1 MKLLVDMNL
10 SPRWVAALESLG
22 IPAVHWSQLGPTNA
36 PDEALMAYAAEND
49 WVVLTNDLDFGAILA
64 ASAGRSPSVIQPRN
78 RSWTRPS
85 GLPWRALA
93 RRDDDAGLPPARR
106 SNAASVRQGGS
117 IGCVALSLV
126 G

>member
-10 SPRWVAALESLG
+10 SPRWVAALETLG

-64 ASAGRSPSVIQPRN
+64 ASAGRSPSVIQNLETAVGHARVGCHGVRWQGATTTRAYRPLGAA
-78 RSWTRPS
+78 TRPACARAAQS
-85 GLPWRALA
+85 G
-93 RRDDDAGLPPARR
+93 
-106 SNAASVRQGGS
+106 V
-117 IGCVALSLV
+117 
-126 G
+126 

>member
-10 SPRWVAALESLG
+10 SPRWVVALESLG

-64 ASAGRSPSVIQPRN
+64 ASAGRSPSVIQVRGSDLSPDKLAGRVAEV
-78 RSWTRPS
+78 
-85 GLPWRALA
+85 LALA
-93 RRDDDAGLPPARR
+93 SLDLAQGALITLDAERSRLRLLPLR
-106 SNAASVRQGGS
+106 
-117 IGCVALSLV
+117 
-126 G
+126 